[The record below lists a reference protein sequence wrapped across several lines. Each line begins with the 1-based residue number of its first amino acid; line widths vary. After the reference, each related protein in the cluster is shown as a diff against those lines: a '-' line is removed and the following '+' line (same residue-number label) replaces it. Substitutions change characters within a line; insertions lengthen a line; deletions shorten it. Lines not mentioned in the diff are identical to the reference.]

1 MNTYK
6 IQCLDYGWT
15 TIIKTKNTYAIGDL
29 CICRGC
35 ICTIIG

>member
-6 IQCLDYGWT
+6 VQCFDYGWT
-15 TIIKTKNTYAIGDL
+15 TTIQTNNTYAIGDL

-35 ICTIIG
+35 ICVIVG